1 MPSTTHAHYKATTD
15 GTTVATAFKDHI
27 KGRTILITGV
37 NRLGLGYTTAA
48 AFASQS
54 PVRIICTGRSPSK
67 LQEST
72 QALSAQYPDVD
83 VRPLALDLSSFE
95 SIRRAANEL
104 LDWSDIPAIDILVN
118 NAGIMNIPKRTLSE
132 DGIEMHFATNH
143 VGHFLFTNLIMPKI
157 LAAAQRSE
165 KGATRIISVSSIGT
179 YVSPPRFSD
188 LGWEKPSAELPDA
201 EKPNLA
207 QLKAAGLVSDD
218 TVAYLPMAAYGH
230 SKTANILFAAE
241 LKERLFEKY
250 GVLAISLHP
259 GEIGTELAR
268 STDKEWLSKVKVARE
283 KLGFLFK
290 TPEQGA
296 STVLVAAL
304 DPELADNAANE
315 PVVFLNDC
323 QMNTPPPP
331 PPYSRDTDNAKRLW
345 GATEKLVAQEFLW

>member
-1 MPSTTHAHYKATTD
+1 MPSTTHSEYNAATD
-15 GTTVATAFKDHI
+15 GTTVAAAFGDQI
-27 KGRTILITGV
+27 TGRTILITGV

-54 PVRIICTGRSPSK
+54 PAHIICTGRSPAK
-67 LQEST
+67 LQESI
-72 QALSAQYPDVD
+72 QSLRSQYPNID
-83 VRPLALDLSSFE
+83 VRPLSLDLSSFK
-95 SIRRAANEL
+95 SIRHAADEVL
-104 LDWSDIPAIDILVN
+104 GWSDVPTIDIVVN
-118 NAGIMNIPKRTLSE
+118 NAGVMNIPERTLSE

-157 LAAAQRSE
+157 LAAADKST
-165 KGATRIISVSSIGT
+165 KGAARIISVSSIGT

-188 LGWEKPSAELPDA
+188 LGWEKPSAELPDE

-207 QLKAAGLVSDD
+207 QLKAAGLVSED

-241 LKERLFEKY
+241 LNRQLFEKY
-250 GVLAISLHP
+250 GILAVSLHP

-268 STDKEWLSKVKVARE
+268 STNQEWLNKVKIARE

-290 TPEQGA
+290 SPEQGA

-304 DPELADNAANE
+304 DPKLADGAADA
-315 PVVFLNDC
+315 PVTFLNDC
-323 QMNTPPPP
+323 QMGTPPPP
-331 PPYSRDTDNAKRLW
+331 PPYSRDISNAKKLW
-345 GATEKLVAQEFLW
+345 TATEELVGQKFQW